1 MKNIVMA
8 GIIALGLTLCLPL
21 LAQEQKNKKILDSR
35 QIIVEWVKTR
45 QIISKETNQ
54 WREQKEL
61 IEFQIDLFKSEI
73 EDLDKAISDAE
84 EAASDAERKREELQI
99 QSNSFKSA
107 SNVIDSA
114 AGDYEVRLRELTK
127 QFPKPLL
134 VRIEPLLSKMP
145 KNPRQTGM
153 SSGERM
159 AIVVGVLNEVHKF
172 NGAIS
177 LRTTLREMAPDE
189 TGEVKTIEVKTLYL
203 GLARAFEVDKNS
215 DYAGVGKPSPEGW
228 QWERRDDLASSISD
242 AIAIYE
248 GIKPPDNFV
257 ELPIVIE

>member
-145 KNPRQTGM
+145 KNPRQTGLT
-153 SSGERM
+153 SGERM
-159 AIVVGVLNEVHKF
+159 AVVVGILNEVHKF
-172 NGAIS
+172 NGAITLVS
-177 LRTTLREMAPDE
+177 DLREVNPGE
-189 TGEVKTIEVKTLYL
+189 TAEVKTLYL
-203 GLARAFEVDKNS
+203 GLGQAFFVDAKGR
-215 DYAGVGKPSPEGW
+215 YAGVGKPSPEGW
-228 QWERRDDLASSISD
+228 QWEFRNELAKNIKD
-242 AIAIYE
+242 AISIYE

-257 ELPIVIE
+257 ELPIDIQ